1 MWNASINKSHFIFI
15 HIYFRPQKAQANAA
29 DYAKRLKSAENMN
42 ADLARRVEELT
53 HDLQNA
59 NGDNQRMSAEL
70 ARLKVLVGDLQDKI
84 DALNR
89 ENKQLSG
96 EYLF

>member
-1 MWNASINKSHFIFI
+1 MTTTLLQSNANC
-15 HIYFRPQKAQANAA
+15 A
-29 DYAKRLKSAENMN
+29 DLAKRLKSAENMN
-42 ADLARRVEELT
+42 ADLARRVEELS

-59 NGDNQRMSAEL
+59 NADNQRLAAEL
-70 ARLKVLVGDLQDKI
+70 ARARTALNDLHDKN

-96 EYLF
+96 QHAQVIYSVHVWI

>member
-1 MWNASINKSHFIFI
+1 
-15 HIYFRPQKAQANAA
+15 
-29 DYAKRLKSAENMN
+29 MN
-42 ADLARRVEELT
+42 ADLARRVEELS

-59 NGDNQRMSAEL
+59 NADNQRLASEL
-70 ARLKVLVGDLQDKI
+70 ARARMSLNDLQDKN

-96 EYLF
+96 E